1 MKLEKDYSVCAGW
14 NGDRRIGTLYVM
26 EQRGK
31 EIQSFAYDPAWLE
44 QYSHVCLDP
53 DILPYPGRQYAPDNT
68 FRFLG
73 DASPDR
79 WGRKLMNRRE
89 AISARLEARPAR
101 QLTDTDY
108 LIGVSDLGRTGGIR
122 ISDGTAYLAADS
134 LDIPPMAQL
143 RMLQDAASNFENSG
157 DPLEE
162 RWLNQLIYP
171 GSSLGGA
178 RPKANVMD
186 ENKELWIA
194 KFPSQNDEL
203 HAENWEQFTN
213 ELAKAC
219 GLRVPETR
227 LHTFSGKSTF
237 LSKRFDR
244 NQNHRIHFASAM
256 TMLQKN
262 DGDNAS
268 FLDIASFISANG
280 ANPEADLY
288 ELWKRIA
295 FSVAVSNTDCH
306 LRNHGFLLDDT
317 GWHLSP
323 LYDVNPAPYGQTMA
337 IAITKD
343 DNTKRFDLVAETAPY
358 YGVANPQAEIDS
370 IKTIIREQYSQLAD
384 KCLISKNEQRLMK
397 PAFGL

>member
-122 ISDGTAYLAADS
+122 IRDGTAYLAADS

-143 RMLQDAASNFENSG
+143 RMLQDAASNFE
-157 DPLEE
+157 
-162 RWLNQLIYP
+162 
-171 GSSLGGA
+171 
-178 RPKANVMD
+178 K
-186 ENKELWIA
+186 
-194 KFPSQNDEL
+194 
-203 HAENWEQFTN
+203 
-213 ELAKAC
+213 
-219 GLRVPETR
+219 
-227 LHTFSGKSTF
+227 
-237 LSKRFDR
+237 
-244 NQNHRIHFASAM
+244 
-256 TMLQKN
+256 
-262 DGDNAS
+262 
-268 FLDIASFISANG
+268 
-280 ANPEADLY
+280 
-288 ELWKRIA
+288 
-295 FSVAVSNTDCH
+295 
-306 LRNHGFLLDDT
+306 
-317 GWHLSP
+317 
-323 LYDVNPAPYGQTMA
+323 
-337 IAITKD
+337 
-343 DNTKRFDLVAETAPY
+343 
-358 YGVANPQAEIDS
+358 
-370 IKTIIREQYSQLAD
+370 
-384 KCLISKNEQRLMK
+384 
-397 PAFGL
+397 